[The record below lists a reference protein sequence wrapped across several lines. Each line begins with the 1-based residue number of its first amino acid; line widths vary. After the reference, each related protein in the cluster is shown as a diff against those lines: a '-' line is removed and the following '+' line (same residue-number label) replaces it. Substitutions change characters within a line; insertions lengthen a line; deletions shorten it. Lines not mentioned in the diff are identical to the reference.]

1 LASVEER
8 TVRDAMSDTRC
19 SGAAIGR
26 IIPRDRTDGS
36 VGRHAESDLDR
47 AIRGAIDCDIHPAL
61 PGTAALLPY
70 LDEHWHATVSMVLG
84 GMARL
89 ELNSYPPNAP
99 LSGRPDWRPPAPR
112 KPAGELAMLQAQAL
126 DHFGLRYAI
135 CNCLYGAQAVYNPD
149 LGAALCRAM
158 NDWMAKEWLDRD
170 ARLRASI
177 AVSLVDP
184 EQAAAEVERC
194 AADRRFVQVLVLAM
208 GEMPLGRRAYWPI
221 YRAAE
226 RHGLAIGV
234 HAGSMFRHA
243 PTQSG
248 YPSYLVE
255 DYAAQTQ
262 GFASQLI
269 SFVAEG
275 VFVKFPTLKLVL
287 IESGVSWLPAMMWR
301 FGKDWRG
308 TRTEVPWLTEVPASV
323 VREHVRLTI
332 QPFDAPPDAA
342 DLQRVIEQ
350 IGSDDVL
357 LFATDYPH
365 WQFDGDD
372 VLPQGLPERLLQKI
386 LVDNPLATY
395 PRLRE
400 TTA

>member
-1 LASVEER
+1 MHQ
-8 TVRDAMSDTRC
+8 TGG
-19 SGAAIGR
+19 GAGR
-26 IIPRDRTDGS
+26 P
-36 VGRHAESDLDR
+36 AESDLDL
-47 AIRGAIDCDIHPAL
+47 ATRGAIDCDIHPAV

-70 LDEHWHATVSMVLG
+70 LDEYWHATVSMVLRG
-84 GMARL
+84 IARM

-99 LSGRPDWRPPAPR
+99 LTGRPDWRPAPG
-112 KPAGELAMLQAQAL
+112 PAGGKAGSEIAMLQDQAL
-126 DHFGLRYAI
+126 DHFGLRFAI
-135 CNCLYGAQAVYNPD
+135 GNCLYGAQAVYNPD

-170 ARLRASI
+170 PRMRASI
-177 AVSLVDP
+177 VVSLVDP

-194 AADRRFVQVLVLAM
+194 AADKRFVQVLTLAM

-221 YRAAE
+221 WRAAE
-226 RHGLAIGV
+226 RHRLAIGI

-248 YPSYLVE
+248 YPSFLVE
-255 DYAAQTQ
+255 DYATQTQ
-262 GFASQLI
+262 GFATQLI

-275 VFVKFPTLKLVL
+275 VFVKFPALKLVL
-287 IESGVSWLPAMMWR
+287 LESGVSWLPAMMWR

-308 TRTEVPWLTEVPASV
+308 TRTEVPWVKELPASV

-350 IGSDDVL
+350 IGSDDML

-365 WQFDGDD
+365 WQFDGDE
-372 VLPQGLPERLLQKI
+372 VLPRGLPERLLQKI
-386 LVDNPLATY
+386 LVDNPLHTY
-395 PRLRE
+395 PRLTE
-400 TTA
+400 AAS